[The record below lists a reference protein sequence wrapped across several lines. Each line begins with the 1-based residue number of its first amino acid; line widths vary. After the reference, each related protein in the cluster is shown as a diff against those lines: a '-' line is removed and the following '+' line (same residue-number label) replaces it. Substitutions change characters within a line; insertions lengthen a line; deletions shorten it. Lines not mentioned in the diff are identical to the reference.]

1 MVSECEWR
9 LLEFTSVNCAS
20 NKLALCASRLHVLFP
35 LTAVKKICPRST
47 YGTVT
52 ALRFSL
58 EGHHHKLPQH
68 RWYIDLDSIT
78 CTSSK
83 VSLSTMLN
91 IITNLI
97 PHSLQYRQ
105 NKRSLFSLTYVVP
118 TYYWGPVTRGLSF
131 DFPSGI
137 WIKTHGLP
145 SMAGTSTIKYPFRSI

>member
-68 RWYIDLDSIT
+68 RWYIDLDSTT
-78 CTSSK
+78 C
-83 VSLSTMLN
+83 
-91 IITNLI
+91 I
-97 PHSLQYRQ
+97 
-105 NKRSLFSLTYVVP
+105 FP
-118 TYYWGPVTRGLSF
+118 TYKLKSF
-131 DFPSGI
+131 TVNHVDYQNQSYSTQFTVQTKQTFIILFDLCCAYILLGSGDE
-137 WIKTHGLP
+137 G
-145 SMAGTSTIKYPFRSI
+145 A